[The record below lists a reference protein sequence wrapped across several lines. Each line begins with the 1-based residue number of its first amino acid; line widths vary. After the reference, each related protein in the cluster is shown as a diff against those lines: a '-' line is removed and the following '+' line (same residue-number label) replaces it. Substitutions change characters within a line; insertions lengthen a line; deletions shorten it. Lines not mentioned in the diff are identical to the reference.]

1 MSPLHLYS
9 NIQAVE
15 TLFSRKINSDNHST
29 IKFNMKQVQQCSLQ
43 KHIGL
48 TLHIKLDSKKT

>member
-29 IKFNMKQVQQCSLQ
+29 IKFNIKQVQQCLLQ

-48 TLHIKLDSKKT
+48 TLHI